1 MKFPSMHM
9 SGRTALLRGGV
20 VFLLAV
26 VATLLYLWQ
35 HMVMVDLGYRIETAR
50 AEMSRVSHQRDELLL
65 EVARL
70 SSLNRIERIAST
82 RLSMRAPE
90 PDQLVR
96 VIIPTGAERPE
107 QKTPDGDRP
116 VMLAANSGP

>member
-1 MKFPSMHM
+1 MHM
-9 SGRTALLRGGV
+9 SGRTALFRGSV
-20 VFLLAV
+20 VFLLGV
-26 VATLLYLWQ
+26 TATFLYLWQ

-50 AEMSRVSHQRDELLL
+50 EKLSRVSHQRDELLL
-65 EVARL
+65 EVSRL

-82 RLSMRAPE
+82 RLSMRAPK

-96 VIIPTGAERPE
+96 VIVPTEAERPG

-116 VMLAANSGP
+116 VMLAANTGP